1 MNYQIAL
8 LFVINLCSA
17 MGYSLVAPLFP
28 VLSTTR
34 YIGDDLIGWIIS
46 VYALFNFS
54 VTPICPIL
62 VNKYGRKNVFYFAT
76 ILEATC
82 TFFYG
87 FLNKISSFYIL
98 ILLAFVG
105 RIFHGIGSGITA
117 TLIYSLT
124 STIADSSEVQ
134 KSLGYME
141 LAWSMHIN

>member
-1 MNYQIAL
+1 MNYQVTL

-28 VLSTTR
+28 VLSTIR
-34 YIGDDLIGWIIS
+34 HVGDDLIGWIIS
-46 VYALFNFS
+46 VYALFNFA

-62 VNKYGRKNVFYFAT
+62 VNKYGRKNVFYIAT

-82 TFFYG
+82 TFLYG
-87 FLNKISSFYIL
+87 FLNRISSFSVL
-98 ILLAFVG
+98 ISLAFIG

-124 STIADSSEVQ
+124 STIVDSSEVK

-141 LAWSMHIN
+141 LAWSN